1 MIVLSLSPDPRAL
14 LNDLID
20 IAKID
25 RRITADERKLI
36 DQIARDI
43 KKYEQ
48 AVVAALEDN
57 ILTDKEILILNKL
70 HKRVIE
76 NAKKVAEAD
85 NVKTSEERV
94 ILDRLINYL
103 SEVTIK

>member
-1 MIVLSLSPDPRAL
+1 MILLSLSPDPRTL
-14 LNDLID
+14 LQDLLE
-20 IAKID
+20 IAKAD
-25 RRITADERKLI
+25 HRISTDERKLI

-76 NAKKVAEAD
+76 NAKKVVDAD
-85 NVKTSEERV
+85 NVINSEERM
-94 ILDRLINYL
+94 ILDRLISYL
-103 SEVTIK
+103 NKVVIK

>member
-1 MIVLSLSPDPRAL
+1 MSNYKIKSHKYIKINMKNNSECLFFKYCIVIVLSLSPDPRAL

-43 KKYEQ
+43 
-48 AVVAALEDN
+48 
-57 ILTDKEILILNKL
+57 I
-70 HKRVIE
+70 
-76 NAKKVAEAD
+76 
-85 NVKTSEERV
+85 
-94 ILDRLINYL
+94 
-103 SEVTIK
+103 